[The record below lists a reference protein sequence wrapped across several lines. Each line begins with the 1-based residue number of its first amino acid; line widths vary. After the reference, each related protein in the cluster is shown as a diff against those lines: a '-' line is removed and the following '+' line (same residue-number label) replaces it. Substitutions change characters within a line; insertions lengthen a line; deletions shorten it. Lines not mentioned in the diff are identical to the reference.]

1 MNTPNKLSKQIDLR
15 DVRGA
20 SIRPSR
26 TIPSK
31 MDKIKDP
38 KRQRRERIDYDESDE
53 ETDIPETLY
62 HATYGALLDSIKE
75 HGLGGKSS
83 GYEWEDSK
91 SGVVYLATDEDV
103 AVSYAETN
111 EDVPEE
117 WLDDIVV
124 LEIDTTNLN
133 PDKLLIDSNVQDND
147 GSTVEYHGVIP
158 FDSISILSYN
168 ESYSE
173 SIRWHKID

>member
-1 MNTPNKLSKQIDLR
+1 M
-15 DVRGA
+15 
-20 SIRPSR
+20 
-26 TIPSK
+26 
-31 MDKIKDP
+31 
-38 KRQRRERIDYDESDE
+38 
-53 ETDIPETLY
+53 
-62 HATYGALLDSIKE
+62 
-75 HGLGGKSS
+75 
-83 GYEWEDSK
+83 
-91 SGVVYLATDEDV
+91 YLATDEDV
-103 AVSYAETN
+103 AISYAETN

-158 FDSISILSYN
+158 FDSISISYN

>member
-1 MNTPNKLSKQIDLR
+1 MNTPNKISKQIDLR
-15 DVRGA
+15 DVRGS

-26 TIPSK
+26 AIPSK
-31 MDKIKDP
+31 MDKMKDP

-53 ETDIPETLY
+53 ENDIPETLY
-62 HATYGALLDSIKE
+62 HATYGALLDSIRE

-147 GSTVEYHGVIP
+147 GSTVEYHGVFP
-158 FDSISILSYN
+158 FDSISISYN

>member
-1 MNTPNKLSKQIDLR
+1 MNTPNKISKQIDLR

-26 TIPSK
+26 AIPSK
-31 MDKIKDP
+31 MDKMKDP

-103 AVSYAETN
+103 AISYAETN

-158 FDSISILSYN
+158 FDSISISYN